1 MRALVLMLTMV
12 AFTPIANAEQGDA
25 EDRALTEQMTTHET
39 PPIGADYG
47 DSGKTTTQAGHA
59 DTVLKEETDKTERP

>member
-12 AFTPIANAEQGDA
+12 AFTPIANA

>member
-1 MRALVLMLTMV
+1 MKALVLMLTMV
-12 AFTPIANAEQGDA
+12 AFTPIANAEGDA
-25 EDRALTEQMTTHET
+25 ADRALTEQMMTHKT

-47 DSGKTTTQAGHA
+47 DSGKTTIQAGHA